1 MKMLLLAL
9 LISPPDTIEWA
20 DWGRGQAFQLRFQ
33 RSINDTTLLHG
44 AFEAYYHDQIIIKG
58 QFDRKRKTGIWE
70 HYDLETGNSVARGQ
84 HVRGRQ
90 HGDWVY
96 AFPSGLAMAKKQF
109 NFGLPAGWQTS
120 SYPDQK
126 PRAQIYQRN
135 DTLVDQI
142 TFFFPTGDTAWMRTF
157 TNHNGFESEAEHRS
171 YYPSAAPAERYRLLV
186 LRDDAQVRSTMKRGD
201 NYLTT
206 VAMADPGIRDLFHVP
221 EACYHGSYRR
231 YHYNGRRA
239 EQLVYDRGELINALQ
254 PIDQWG
260 NFMNGGDF
268 DDGHGQLIRYGFD
281 RDTARIEHYRDGKRH
296 GSARYFEAGNR
307 VTATGQHNGDH
318 PTGRWNLYDA
328 IRRIDVLDFIN
339 DSTIDVHK
347 IRRNNIVDY
356 RGTYR
361 NYRKHGAW
369 NFFDFYGD
377 SLLHINY
384 ENGRRHGVS
393 RRFNQGTLEVLRH
406 YRHDV
411 PHDLWQV
418 YNRRGK
424 ISWTDTLQA
433 GVYSQAFSGDEELW
447 VDFPVITSQRF
458 DPTWQP
464 AALHIYYM
472 THRQVVINKKRMHYA
487 CTVLP
492 ITNPDVVYALDIED
506 TGHVVGITCLSS
518 TKPTYYA
525 LTLEFLQAMPFM
537 FPARLEGL
545 PMATRQLVYFEFE
558 ELR

>member
-58 QFDRKRKTGIWE
+58 QFDRRRKTGIWE
-70 HYDLETGNSVARGQ
+70 HYDLETGTVVARGQ

-96 AFPSGLAMAKKQF
+96 AYPSGAQLAKKQF
-109 NFGLPAGWQTS
+109 NFGLSAGWQTS

-126 PRAQIYQRN
+126 PWAQILQRN

-186 LRDDAQVRSTMKRGD
+186 LRDDATVRRKLNRGD

-206 VAMADPGIRDLFHVP
+206 VALVDPGANDVFHVP
-221 EACYHGSYRR
+221 EACYHGTYRR
-231 YHYNGRRA
+231 YHFNGRRA
-239 EQLVYDRGELINALQ
+239 EQLVYDRGELINALP

-260 NFMNGGDF
+260 NFLYGGDF

-281 RDTARIEHYRDGKRH
+281 TDTARVENYAKGLRH
-296 GSARYFEAGNR
+296 GAAWYFEPGNR
-307 VTATGQHNGDH
+307 RMVEGAWQHGH
-318 PTGRWNLYDA
+318 PTGRWKKYDP
-328 IRRIDVLDFIN
+328 IRRTDVLNFLN
-339 DSTIDVHK
+339 DSTIEAYRV
-347 IRRNNIVDY
+347 RRNRIVDFGGVY
-356 RGTYR
+356 H
-361 NYRKHGAW
+361 NYRKHGKW
-369 NFFDFYGD
+369 TYFDFYGD
-377 SLLHINY
+377 TLQTLNY
-384 ENGRRHGVS
+384 DNGRRNGEA
-393 RRFNQGTLEVLRH
+393 RLFNRGSLEMRRH
-406 YRHDV
+406 YRQDV
-411 PHDLWQV
+411 PDKIWQV

-424 ISWTDTLQA
+424 ATWSDTLTA
-433 GVYSQAFSGDEELW
+433 GVYSNTFTGDDELRI
-447 VDFPVITSQRF
+447 DMPVFTSLRF
-458 DPTWQP
+458 NPTLQP
-464 AALHIYYM
+464 ARLHLYYM
-472 THRQVVINKKRMHYA
+472 TYREIVLRSQRMRYA
-487 CTVLP
+487 CSTLP
-492 ITNPDVVYALDIED
+492 ISNPDVTYALDVED
-506 TGHVVGITCLSS
+506 TGHVIGITCLSS
-518 TKPTYYA
+518 TKPEYFA
-525 LTLEFLQAMPFM
+525 ITLEFLQAMPYM
-537 FPARLEGL
+537 YPARLEGL
-545 PMATRQLVYFEFE
+545 PLATRQLVYFEFE